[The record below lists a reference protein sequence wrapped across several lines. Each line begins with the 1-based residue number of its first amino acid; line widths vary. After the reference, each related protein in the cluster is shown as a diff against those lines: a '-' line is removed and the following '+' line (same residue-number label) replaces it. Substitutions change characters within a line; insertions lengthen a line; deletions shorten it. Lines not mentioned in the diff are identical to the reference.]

1 MLAGWRCSSHGRPH
15 TRAGARRRH
24 VINEVLERL
33 ARADQVA
40 FGERL
45 LHVGWL
51 RPATG
56 AAPALAAAG
65 SQHRH
70 EGQDADG
77 HSHCRRQH
85 HRTHGSTTGGLGGFR
100 ERRGKR
106 WEKQTVSEELLGAEL
121 CCDPMA
127 HSPQGTG
134 PCLLLRVC
142 AWNSQHQ
149 PSQTQSPGE
158 AASLTPNGCGTH
170 KDLMRQ

>member
-1 MLAGWRCSSHGRPH
+1 MPAGWRRSSHGRPH

-40 FGERL
+40 LGERL

-51 RPATG
+51 RPAAG

-85 HRTHGSTTGGLGGFR
+85 HGTHGSTTGGLGGL
-100 ERRGKR
+100 RRDEGRGGRNRRSVRNCWGLSCAVTQWLTAHGKQGPACSFGFVHGILSTSPAKR
-106 WEKQTVSEELLGAEL
+106 RALEKL
-121 CCDPMA
+121 P
-127 HSPQGTG
+127 P
-134 PCLLLRVC
+134 
-142 AWNSQHQ
+142 
-149 PSQTQSPGE
+149 
-158 AASLTPNGCGTH
+158 
-170 KDLMRQ
+170 